1 MRDRGPWPSLAL
13 GAAVVFLA
21 LGVGRVNGVGPL
33 AATPPPETVTD
44 PREMV
49 ARSFQAVLDVDAV
62 HLEGTLTGSIPGT
75 LVDRPESSISLAG
88 STLAIDIRPHDAK
101 TRVHVGVPALAL
113 SLDTVTVWNDAWYR
127 YSDAA
132 AWSKTTAGDASAK
145 AGVDINPLTFVDRL
159 REFLAGPGIEV
170 TEAEVTCASASGRCH
185 HLLIV
190 AGRDPARILAAAL
203 PDGRGAR
210 LPDVPVLVTLD
221 TDALTLRPAHL
232 EIIGASGAGTV
243 TFDLV
248 LDASRWNGDVTID
261 QPPGG

>member
-13 GAAVVFLA
+13 GAAVVIMA

-33 AATPPPETVTD
+33 AASPPPEQITD

-49 ARSFQAVLDVDAV
+49 ARSLQAVLDADAV
-62 HLEGTLTGSIPGT
+62 HLEGTLTGSVPGK
-75 LVDRPESSISLAG
+75 LVDRPEATISLAG

-101 TRVHVGVPALAL
+101 TRAHIAIPALAI

-127 YSDAA
+127 YGSSS

-170 TEAEVTCASASGRCH
+170 VESEVGCASASGRCH

-190 AGRDPARILAAAL
+190 AGRDPSRILAAAL
-203 PDGRGAR
+203 PDGRGER
-210 LPDVPVLVTLD
+210 LPDVPVLITLD
-221 TDALTLRPAHL
+221 TDALTLRPLHL
-232 EIIGASGAGTV
+232 ELIGTSADRTV
-243 TFDLV
+243 TFDLL

-261 QPPGG
+261 EPPGG